1 MNLHVVYAA
10 DDNYA
15 PYMGISMY
23 SLLVNNDEHFDRI
36 HVYVLD
42 NGIGRKNFSLLKK
55 QASKF
60 RHAEISFHNI
70 SDKISSIKPKVETE
84 WSSSIFGR
92 YFVDDIIEQDVD
104 KLLYLD
110 CDTIVNS
117 PLNELISTDLENYC
131 AAGVPDGLASSQKKY
146 LGLGDEYMYVNS
158 GVLLINMK
166 KWKSDNVQNKL
177 IEFTNSFERKLIYPD
192 QDAFNAVCGR
202 SLLRLRLKYNFYH
215 TMDFDYIDRYLQDE
229 EVPYYRDEMIE
240 AMADNYAKTAVFHF
254 TGNKPWFK
262 SESIKRF
269 EKIFA
274 SYAVK
279 SCWEKAKPRFRS
291 FSTAWRYYFLQ
302 FEIGMFA
309 LANKIVGEKFYNK
322 IKQKYKGLED

>member
-1 MNLHVVYAA
+1 MNLHVVYAS

-42 NGIGRKNFSLLKK
+42 NGIGEKNRSLLKK
-55 QASKF
+55 QASEF
-60 RHAEISFHNI
+60 HSAEISFHNI
-70 SDKISSIKPKVETE
+70 SDKISLIKPKIETE

-110 CDTIVNS
+110 CDTIVNN

-131 AAGVPDGLASSQKKY
+131 AAGVPDGLAVAQKKY
-146 LGLGDEYMYVNS
+146 LELDDEYMYVNS
-158 GVLLINMK
+158 GVLLINMR
-166 KWKSDNVQNKL
+166 KWRNDDVQNKL

-229 EVPYYRDEMIE
+229 EVPYSRDEIIE
-240 AMADNYAKTAVFHF
+240 AMADDYVQTTVFHF
-254 TGNKPWFK
+254 TGKKPWFK
-262 SESIKRF
+262 SESRESF
-269 EKIFA
+269 EKIFS

-279 SCWEKAKPRFRS
+279 SCWKKAKPRFRS
-291 FSTAWRYYFLQ
+291 FSVACKYYFVKA
-302 FEIGMFA
+302 EIGAFD
-309 LANKIVGEKFYNK
+309 LAHKIVGDKFYSNIKKK
-322 IKQKYKGLED
+322 IKGSED